1 MVQAYDADNR
11 EIYVT
16 MGLLEK
22 IKTALTGALLKP
34 KAEYNRYQNMRL
46 IEGGWWA
53 ERPYWPTHQRPLD
66 KEVTLSEY
74 RVLVSASNRLYYNYG
89 AITHCVNAFAQY
101 VVGSSFKPV
110 FQGEDKEWGALA
122 EAWLHD
128 WCQVAYSD
136 GSTWAHGLVREVIML
151 TRDGDCGTI
160 FTEAK
165 SGYPQLQQVAW
176 HQIASR
182 EGTDVVKEGP
192 YSGLPQW
199 NGVIKNREGRPVA
212 YRLLGPLEDQDRDIS
227 AQNMQLTM
235 ESVAPD
241 QSRGFPSFT
250 AAIRDL
256 RTTLNIGNN
265 IRQAAELAS
274 TLGFIIHNEM
284 GMADPTD
291 PAYALQDVPP
301 PGQSGLRVEERM
313 GGSIQYFR
321 AGANEKIEQLKNEIP
336 TEATDRL
343 VERLL
348 RNAMLAGGF
357 PPEFFWKP
365 GVGGADTRMVVEQV
379 NRKIQRTQHLLKTA
393 CRRRIGYAVS
403 KAIKLGQLPP
413 YKGADAGGFLKW
425 TFTVPAI
432 LTVDQGYANR
442 SAIDAYRA
450 GLRTMT
456 DIVGEGGHTL
466 EQHLDLR
473 EKEAL
478 AMRERMDRSGL
489 PLDAF
494 ITLTP
499 NGNPVE
505 PTSI

>member
-1 MVQAYDADNR
+1 
-11 EIYVT
+11 
-16 MGLLEK
+16 MGLLDK
-22 IKTALTGALLKP
+22 ITTLFKGKTLAP

-53 ERPYWPTHQRPLD
+53 ERPYWPTHNRSLD

-89 AITHCVNAFAQY
+89 AITNCVNAFAQY
-101 VVGSSFKPV
+101 VVGSSFSPV
-110 FQGEDKEWGALA
+110 FQGDDKEWGALA
-122 EAWLHD
+122 EKWLHD
-128 WCQVAYSD
+128 ALEVAYTD
-136 GSTWAHGLVREVIML
+136 GTPWALGLVREIIML

-160 FTEAK
+160 FTESK
-165 SGYPQLQQVAW
+165 GGFPQLQQVAW

-182 EGTDVVKEGP
+182 EGTEIVKEGK
-192 YSGLPQW
+192 YRGLPQW
-199 NGVIKNREGRPVA
+199 NGVIKNKEGRPVA
-212 YRLLGPLEDQDRDIS
+212 YRLIGALEENDRDIS

-235 ESVAPD
+235 ESIAPD
-241 QSRGFPSFT
+241 QSRGFPAFT

-256 RTTLNIGNN
+256 RTTLSIGNN

-274 TLGFIIHNEM
+274 TLGLIVHNEM
-284 GMADPTD
+284 GMADPLD

-301 PGQSGLRVEERM
+301 IGQSGLRVEERM

-321 AGANEKIEQLKNEIP
+321 AGAGEKLEQLKNEIP

-343 VERLL
+343 LERLL

-365 GVGGADTRMVVEQV
+365 AEASGANSRMVVEQV
-379 NRKIQRTQHLLKTA
+379 NRKIARTQHILKAA
-393 CRRRIGYAVS
+393 CKRRIGYFVS

-413 YKGADAGGFLKW
+413 YKGKDKGGFLKW
-425 TFTVPAI
+425 TFTRPPI
-432 LTVDQGYANR
+432 LTLDQGYAN
-442 SAIDAYRA
+442 SAALDAYRA

-456 DIVGEGGHTL
+456 EIVGEGGHTL

-473 EKEAL
+473 EKEGIAI
-478 AMRERMDRSGL
+478 RERMERSDL
-489 PLDAF
+489 PLECF
-494 ITLTP
+494 VTFTP
-499 NGNPVE
+499 NGNIGQQQTISNE
-505 PTSI
+505 TSKSLSKD

>member
-1 MVQAYDADNR
+1 MGILSTIRNFFGTEQA
-11 EIYVT
+11 
-16 MGLLEK
+16 
-22 IKTALTGALLKP
+22 LKP

-89 AITHCVNAFAQY
+89 AITNCVNAFAQY
-101 VVGSSFKPV
+101 VVGSSFSPV
-110 FQGEDKEWGALA
+110 FQGEDKEWGAKA

-128 WCQVAYSD
+128 WVNIAYTD
-136 GSTWAHGLVREVIML
+136 GSTWAQGLLREVIML

-165 SGYPQLQQVAW
+165 SGFPLLQQVAW
-176 HQIASR
+176 HQICSR
-182 EGTDVVKEGP
+182 DGVEEVQSGP
-192 YSGLPQW
+192 FKGYHQW
-199 NGVIKNREGRPVA
+199 NGVIKNAEGRPIG
-212 YRLLGPLEDQDRDIS
+212 YRLIGPTPEQDRDIS
-227 AQNMQLTM
+227 AANMQLTM

-241 QSRGFPSFT
+241 QSRGFPAFT

-274 TLGFIIHNEM
+274 TLGLIVHNEM
-284 GMADPTD
+284 GMADPLD
-291 PAYALQDVPP
+291 PAYALNDMPAV
-301 PGQSGLRVEERM
+301 GQSGLLVEERM

-321 AGANEKIEQLKNEIP
+321 AGAGEKLEQLENKIP

-365 GVGGADTRMVVEQV
+365 GLGGADTRMVIEQV
-379 NRKIQRTQHLLKTA
+379 NRKIQRTQHLLRVA
-393 CRRRIGYAVS
+393 GRRRIGYAVS
-403 KAIKLGQLPP
+403 KAIKMGQLPP

-425 TFTVPAI
+425 TFTRPAI
-432 LTVDQGYANR
+432 LTADQGYANAA
-442 SAIDAYRA
+442 AIDAYRS

-473 EKEAL
+473 EKEGL
-478 AMRERMDRSGL
+478 AIRERMQRSGL
-489 PLDAF
+489 PLDSF
-494 ITLTP
+494 ITVTP
-499 NGNPVE
+499 NGNLQDEASKSPQQN
-505 PTSI
+505 

>member
-1 MVQAYDADNR
+1 MGILSTIRNFFGTEQA
-11 EIYVT
+11 
-16 MGLLEK
+16 
-22 IKTALTGALLKP
+22 LKP

-89 AITHCVNAFAQY
+89 AITNCVNAFAQY
-101 VVGSSFKPV
+101 VVGSSFSPV
-110 FQGEDKEWGALA
+110 FQGADKEWGAQA
-122 EAWLHD
+122 EAWLND
-128 WCQVAYSD
+128 WVNVAYTD
-136 GSTWAHGLVREVIML
+136 GSTWAQGLLREVIML

-165 SGYPQLQQVAW
+165 SGFPLLQQVAW
-176 HQIASR
+176 HQICSR
-182 EGTDVVKEGP
+182 DGVEEVQSGP
-192 YSGLPQW
+192 FKGYHQW
-199 NGVIKNREGRPVA
+199 NGVIKNAEGRPIG
-212 YRLLGPLEDQDRDIS
+212 YRLIGPTPEQDRDIS
-227 AQNMQLTM
+227 AANMQLTM

-241 QSRGFPSFT
+241 QSRGFPAFT

-274 TLGFIIHNEM
+274 TLGLIVHNEM
-284 GMADPTD
+284 GMADPLD
-291 PAYALQDVPP
+291 PAYALNDMPAV
-301 PGQSGLRVEERM
+301 GQSGLLVEERM

-321 AGANEKIEQLKNEIP
+321 AGAGEKLEQLENKIP

-365 GVGGADTRMVVEQV
+365 GLGGADTRMVIEQV
-379 NRKIQRTQHLLKTA
+379 NRKIQRTQHLLRVA
-393 CRRRIGYAVS
+393 GRRRIGYAVS

-425 TFTVPAI
+425 TFTRPAI
-432 LTVDQGYANR
+432 LTADQGYAN
-442 SAIDAYRA
+442 AAALDAYRS

-473 EKEAL
+473 EKEGL
-478 AMRERMDRSGL
+478 AIRERMQRSGL

-494 ITLTP
+494 VTVTP
-499 NGNPVE
+499 NGNPQNE
-505 PTSI
+505 AGTSS

>member
-1 MVQAYDADNR
+1 M
-11 EIYVT
+11 E
-16 MGLLEK
+16 LLNK
-22 IKTALTGALLKP
+22 IRNLFSGNSLLKP
-34 KAEYNRYQNMRL
+34 KAEYNRFQNMRL

-53 ERPYWPTHQRPLD
+53 ERPYWPTHQRALD

-89 AITHCVNAFAQY
+89 AITNCVNSFAQY
-101 VVGSSFKPV
+101 VVGSSFTPV
-110 FQGEDKEWGALA
+110 FQGEDKEWGAKA

-128 WCQVAYSD
+128 WVNVAYTD
-136 GSTWAHGLVREVIML
+136 GSTWAQGLIREVIML

-160 FTEAK
+160 FTESK
-165 SGYPQLQQVAW
+165 NGFPMFQQVAW
-176 HQIASR
+176 HQITSR
-182 EGTDVVKEGP
+182 DGSQEVLTGK
-192 YSGLPQW
+192 YRGLHQW
-199 NGVIKNREGRPVA
+199 NGVIKNAEGRPVA
-212 YRLLGPLEDQDRDIS
+212 YRLIGPTKEQDRDIS

-241 QSRGFPSFT
+241 QSRGFPAFT

-274 TLGFIIHNEM
+274 TLGLIVHNEM
-284 GMADPTD
+284 GVADPID
-291 PAYALQDVPP
+291 PAYALNDMPAV
-301 PGQSGLRVEERM
+301 GQSGLLVEERM

-321 AGANEKIEQLKNEIP
+321 AGAGEKLEQLENKIP

-365 GVGGADTRMVVEQV
+365 GLGGADTRMVIEQV
-379 NRKIQRTQHLLKTA
+379 NRKIQRTQHLLRV
-393 CRRRIGYAVS
+393 CSRRRIGYVVS
-403 KAIKLGQLPP
+403 KAIKLGILPP
-413 YKGADAGGFLKW
+413 YKGKDEGGFLKW
-425 TFTVPAI
+425 TFTRPAI
-432 LTVDQGYANR
+432 LTADQGYANA
-442 SAIDAYRA
+442 SALDAYRA

-456 DIVGEGGHTL
+456 DIVGEGGSTL

-478 AMRERMDRSGL
+478 AIRERMERSGL
-489 PLDAF
+489 PLDSF

-499 NGNPVE
+499 NGNPQE
-505 PTSI
+505 KTSKPSID